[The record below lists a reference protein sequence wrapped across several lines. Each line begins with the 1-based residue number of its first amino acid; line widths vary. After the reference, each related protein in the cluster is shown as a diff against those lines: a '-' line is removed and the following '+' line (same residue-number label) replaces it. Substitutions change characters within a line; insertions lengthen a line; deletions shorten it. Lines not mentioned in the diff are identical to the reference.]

1 MLSSFQLETWLTVT
15 NNQITF
21 GWTVMDKS
29 AQQNEDGSK
38 MVSVH
43 MSSPSKSH
51 PKPQRDLT
59 PACSFNINNSKGVFI

>member
-1 MLSSFQLETWLTVT
+1 
-15 NNQITF
+15 
-21 GWTVMDKS
+21 MDKS
-29 AQQNEDGSK
+29 ARQNEDGSK

-59 PACSFNINNSKGVFI
+59 PACSFNINNSKGDFMQSYII